1 MSFEDFC
8 ANKDNHDLYGT
19 GDRELQKM
27 SYCIHSK
34 SSKIK
39 IWVLGF
45 LCISF
50 FHHKFTMLSRSI
62 P

>member
-27 SYCIHSK
+27 SYYIHCK

-39 IWVLGF
+39 I
-45 LCISF
+45 
-50 FHHKFTMLSRSI
+50 
-62 P
+62 